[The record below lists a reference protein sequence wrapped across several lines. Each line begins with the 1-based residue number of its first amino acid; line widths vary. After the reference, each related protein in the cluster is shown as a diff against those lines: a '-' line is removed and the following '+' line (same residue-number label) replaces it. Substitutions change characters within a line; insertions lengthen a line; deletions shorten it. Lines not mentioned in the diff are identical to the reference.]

1 MKIGLRFTSRWAAL
15 FLALSLPAT
24 SDAQT
29 IGGTRSGGASAG
41 GAATHQRSSGASSQ
55 PESGQRSVPLNG
67 QGEPINMEGTP
78 AMDNSKASRRLRRPA
93 YGNQNPVPTG
103 PASDPIREQSIRKD
117 CVMAADP
124 ADCRERARQGLTDDS
139 IERDPP

>member
-1 MKIGLRFTSRWAAL
+1 MKIGLRFMSRCAAL
-15 FLALSLPAT
+15 CLALSLPAT

-29 IGGTRSGGASAG
+29 IGGTRSGRAPAA
-41 GAATHQRSSGASSQ
+41 GAATHQRSAGASSQ